1 MRLSGSR
8 LAVPAVLVVI
18 ALACWL
24 PQFGAT
30 SGERVSFAS
39 PRWYGQGRL
48 EEREGLHILH
58 LRGAPYDIGYQHGV
72 LLRQEIRSRLQ
83 DQVFGSLLSGGDTSH
98 LLLLRYARYVDTGLP
113 AEYRDEM
120 RGLADGAGLSYSDV
134 LLLNSYEELISAPIP
149 RQDVR
154 ELLLTLPTPFVPHY
168 GSMAILPSQAES
180 PGRESSAEALHLRP
194 TGTFAAFGSATHDGR
209 LLHAVDLSFPEPNL
223 DEILIIVYEPDVGN
237 RVVVVGRPGMV
248 GATMGLNEEQIS
260 VVGLASPSQ
269 DASLDGVPLPVLL
282 REVLHHAGD
291 IRTALRLI
299 AGGRRTSGYNVL
311 IGDGKPADA
320 QAVEFSAHQYAVFE
334 AENDLLVRTNHYLDP
349 GLSDTQQMVSHT
361 QQEGSRERFDEL
373 YEGLY
378 SGYGRLDLL
387 TAVDLL
393 AGEDVADIEDQGMQD
408 CEPVTG
414 ILIASSALEI
424 YVVFHP
430 EGKTNALGVKLDEV
444 L

>member
-1 MRLSGSR
+1 MRLSGR
-8 LAVPAVLVVI
+8 LVVPAVLVVI

-24 PQFGAT
+24 PQFGAI
-30 SGERVSFAS
+30 SREGVSSAS
-39 PRWYGQGRL
+39 PRWCGEGRL
-48 EEREGLHILH
+48 EVREGLHILH
-58 LRGAPYDIGYQHGV
+58 LRGGPYDIGYQHGV
-72 LLRQEIRSRLQ
+72 LLRQEIRSRLR
-83 DQVFGSLLSGGDTSH
+83 DQVLGSLLSGGDTSH
-98 LLLLRYARYVDTGLP
+98 LLLLRYARYVDSYLP
-113 AEYRDEM
+113 AEYRYEM

-154 ELLLTLPTPFVPHY
+154 ELLLTLHAPFMPHY
-168 GSMAILPSQAES
+168 GSVVIPPSQAES
-180 PGRESSAEALHLRP
+180 PGRESSVEALHHRTL
-194 TGTFAAFGSATHDGR
+194 GTFAAFGTATQGGR
-209 LLHAVDLSFPEPNL
+209 LLHAVDLSPPEPNL

-237 RVVVVGRPGMV
+237 RVIVVGRPGMV
-248 GATMGLNEEQIS
+248 GATVGLNEEQIS

-269 DASLDGVPLPVLL
+269 DASPDGVRLPVLL

-291 IRTALRLI
+291 IRTSVSLI
-299 AGGRRTSGYNVL
+299 ASGRRTSGYNVL

-320 QAVEFSAHQYAVFE
+320 QAVELSAHQYAVFQ

-349 GLSDTQQMVSHT
+349 DLSETQQIVSQT
-361 QQEGSRERFDEL
+361 EQQDSRGRFDEI

-378 SGYGRLDLL
+378 SDYGRLDLL

-393 AGEDVADIEDQGMQD
+393 AREHVADIEDQGTQNR
-408 CEPVTG
+408 EPVTG

-424 YVVFHP
+424 HVVFHR
-430 EGKTNALGVKLDEV
+430 EGKTDVLGVKLDEV

>member
-1 MRLSGSR
+1 
-8 LAVPAVLVVI
+8 
-18 ALACWL
+18 
-24 PQFGAT
+24 
-30 SGERVSFAS
+30 
-39 PRWYGQGRL
+39 
-48 EEREGLHILH
+48 
-58 LRGAPYDIGYQHGV
+58 
-72 LLRQEIRSRLQ
+72 
-83 DQVFGSLLSGGDTSH
+83 
-98 LLLLRYARYVDTGLP
+98 
-113 AEYRDEM
+113 
-120 RGLADGAGLSYSDV
+120 
-134 LLLNSYEELISAPIP
+134 
-149 RQDVR
+149 
-154 ELLLTLPTPFVPHY
+154 
-168 GSMAILPSQAES
+168 
-180 PGRESSAEALHLRP
+180 
-194 TGTFAAFGSATHDGR
+194 
-209 LLHAVDLSFPEPNL
+209 
-223 DEILIIVYEPDVGN
+223 
-237 RVVVVGRPGMV
+237 
-248 GATMGLNEEQIS
+248 MGLNEEQIS

-414 ILIASSALEI
+414 VLIASSALEI
-424 YVVFHP
+424 HVVFHP